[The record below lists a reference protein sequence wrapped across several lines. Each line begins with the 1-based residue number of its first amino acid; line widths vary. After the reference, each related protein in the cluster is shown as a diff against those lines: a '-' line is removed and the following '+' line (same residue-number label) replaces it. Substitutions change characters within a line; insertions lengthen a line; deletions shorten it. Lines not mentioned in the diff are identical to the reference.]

1 MLINPM
7 TLTLFSRALNR
18 YIALDPQANLAPLAG
33 NTLCLDLSGTGK
45 RVYFHFTQN
54 HVLVEADCDTAPDV
68 TLIASPVDL
77 AKLFASSENRLLDDN
92 VRIEGKVR
100 VAQEVQHLFSSLDI
114 DWEEQLS
121 TLTGDVFAHH
131 ASRFTREFTGILKD
145 VAKTMRL
152 NTVEF
157 LQEEAQILAVPECV
171 TRFCESVDSTA
182 MQTDRL
188 EARIAQLKKKCNE

>member
-7 TLTLFSRALNR
+7 TLTLFSRVLNR
-18 YIALDPQANLAPLAG
+18 YIALDPQADLTPLVG
-33 NTLCLDLSGTGK
+33 NVLCFDLSGTDK
-45 RVYFHFTQN
+45 RVYFHFTQSE
-54 HVLVEADCDTAPDV
+54 VLVEAEYDAQPDV

-77 AKLFASSENRLLDDN
+77 AKLFASNENRLLDDN

-100 VAQEVQHLFSSLDI
+100 VAQDVQQLFSSLEI

-131 ASRFTREFTGILKD
+131 ASRFVREFTGVLKD
-145 VAKTMRL
+145 VAKTLRL

-157 LQEEAQILAVPECV
+157 LQEEAQVLAVPECV
-171 TRFCESVDSTA
+171 ARFCESVDSTA
-182 MQTDRL
+182 MQTERL
-188 EARIAQLKKKCNE
+188 AVRVAQLKKKCNE